1 MCVQVLAAL
10 CAQSMLSAE
19 CVQVLAGKQGLLSE
33 EEHVRKAC
41 LQSLNQVCM
50 HACLQRTR
58 DDPSTRSDPECL
70 SKVPVGGEAPQRLR
84 EALMVAVYDDSD
96 DNADLAQA
104 MTPTP
109 T

>member
-1 MCVQVLAAL
+1 
-10 CAQSMLSAE
+10 MLSAE

-41 LQSLNQVCM
+41 LQSLNQVGT
-50 HACLQRTR
+50 HACMPPHGTSPARTLN
-58 DDPSTRSDPECL
+58 PSRL
-70 SKVPVGGEAPQRLR
+70 ARKVPVGGEAPQRLR